1 MRIPKLKPAPW
12 KQRPG
17 TWIVSVPSTFSLSS
31 KRENHYFPSRN
42 AALEWVSQY
51 KTERSEHGKSTVTP
65 EERSAIAFFRT
76 HVGDLSLLPEI
87 VRHWR
92 LTASE
97 ALEQTKVSDV
107 VDRFLEWRPA
117 QGRWSP
123 STAEDTKSRLGIF
136 KATFQDRFIH
146 ELTASDIEDF
156 LSSRGATG
164 TRIKFFNK
172 LRPVFRYAKR
182 HRFLAIDPME
192 NIEPASVDYQEIEIY
207 TPSEMSR
214 MLTVAEESY
223 SDMVPFLSLM
233 AFGFMRT
240 EELVPRFNGDT
251 VLEWSAFDWQE
262 KQIFVPHAVAKKA
275 KNNGGNDRPIPF
287 NPALLHWVEPY
298 VKESGHIVE
307 REKIAAY
314 RALKKIRTKAEVRD
328 IANGLRHS
336 CLTYWMAANGE
347 ESIGT
352 VARWSGNSPAI
363 AKRHYVATVKRAQG
377 AVWLAIRRS

>member
-1 MRIPKLKPAPW
+1 
-12 KQRPG
+12 
-17 TWIVSVPSTFSLSS
+17 VV
-31 KRENHYFPSRN
+31 E
-42 AALEWVSQY
+42 
-51 KTERSEHGKSTVTP
+51 
-65 EERSAIAFFRT
+65 
-76 HVGDLSLLPEI
+76 
-87 VRHWR
+87 
-92 LTASE
+92 
-97 ALEQTKVSDV
+97 DV
-107 VDRFLEWRPA
+107 VTRFLQWRPA

-123 STAEDTKSRLGIF
+123 STAEDTESRLGVF
-136 KATFQDRFIH
+136 KQAFQGRFIH
-146 ELTASDIEDF
+146 EVTASDIEEF

-192 NIEPASVDYQEIEIY
+192 NIEPASTDYQEIEIY
-207 TPSEMSR
+207 TPAEMSR

-223 SDMVPFLSLM
+223 PDMVPFLALT

-240 EELVPRFNGDT
+240 EELVPRFKDDI

-262 KQIFVPHAVAKKA
+262 NQIFVPHAVAKKA
-275 KNNGGNDRPIPF
+275 KNNGSNHRAIPC
-287 NPALLHWVEPY
+287 NSTLLHWVAPY
-298 VKESGHIVE
+298 VKVIGRIVL

-314 RALKKIRTKAEVRD
+314 RVLKKIRAKAETRD
-328 IANGLRHS
+328 IDNGLRHS

-377 AVWLAIRRS
+377 AAWLAIRRTSS